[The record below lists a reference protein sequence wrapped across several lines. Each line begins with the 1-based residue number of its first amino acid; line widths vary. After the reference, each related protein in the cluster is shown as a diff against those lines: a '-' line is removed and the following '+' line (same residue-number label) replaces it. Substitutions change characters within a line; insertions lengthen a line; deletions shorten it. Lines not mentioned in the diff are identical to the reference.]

1 MLKRFFQ
8 IPLIITV
15 LYACGSGAA
24 LRVGEPAPGF
34 EGVDTG
40 GNVHRLADYR
50 GKTVVLEWTNHDC
63 PYVRKHY
70 GAGNMQAQQREAAAQ
85 GVVWLSIIS
94 SAPGKQGHVSP
105 EAAEELTRKRK
116 AAPLAVIL
124 DSEGRIGR
132 AYHARTTPHMFII
145 DATGVLV
152 YMGGMDSISTASPD
166 DIPQATQYVRAALQE
181 LAAGKPVSTPVTR
194 PDGCSVKYR

>member
-8 IPLIITV
+8 IPLIIIA
-15 LYACGSGAA
+15 LYACGSSAA

-34 EGVDTG
+34 EGMDTG
-40 GNVHRLADYR
+40 GNVQRLADYR

-70 GAGNMQAQQREAAAQ
+70 GAGNMQEQQREAAAQ

-105 EAAEELTRKRK
+105 EESEELARTRN
-116 AAPLAVIL
+116 AAPRAVLL
-124 DSEGRIGR
+124 DSEGKIGR
-132 AYHARTTPHMFII
+132 AYHAKTTPHMFII
-145 DATGVLV
+145 DETGVLV
-152 YMGGMDSISTASPD
+152 YMGGIDSISTANPD
-166 DIPQATQYVRAALQE
+166 DIPQATQYVSVALQE
-181 LAAGKPVSTPVTR
+181 LAAGKPVSTPVTK
-194 PDGCSVKYR
+194 PYGCSVKY

>member
-15 LYACGSGAA
+15 LYACGSSAA

-34 EGVDTG
+34 EGMDTG
-40 GNVHRLADYR
+40 GNVQRLADYR

-70 GAGNMQAQQREAAAQ
+70 GAGNMQEQQREAAAQ

-105 EAAEELTRKRK
+105 EESEELARTRN
-116 AAPLAVIL
+116 AAPRAVIL
-124 DSEGRIGR
+124 DSEGNS
-132 AYHARTTPHMFII
+132 II
-145 DATGVLV
+145 LHQLRRK
-152 YMGGMDSISTASPD
+152 GG
-166 DIPQATQYVRAALQE
+166 
-181 LAAGKPVSTPVTR
+181 
-194 PDGCSVKYR
+194 

>member
-15 LYACGSGAA
+15 LYACGSSAS

-34 EGVDTG
+34 DGMDTG

-70 GAGNMQAQQREAAAQ
+70 GAGNMQEQQREAAAQ

-105 EAAEELTRKRK
+105 EDADELTRTRN
-116 AAPLAVIL
+116 AAPRAVIL
-124 DSEGRIGR
+124 DSEGKIGR
-132 AYHARTTPHMFII
+132 AYNAKTTPHMFII
-145 DATGVLV
+145 DETGVLV
-152 YMGGMDSISTASPD
+152 YMGGMDSISTANPD
-166 DIPQATQYVRAALQE
+166 DIPQATQYIRVALQE
-181 LAAGKPVSTPVTR
+181 LAADKPVSTPVTK
-194 PDGCSVKYR
+194 PYGCSVKYQ

>member
-166 DIPQATQYVRAALQE
+166 DIPQATQYVRVALQE

-194 PDGCSVKYR
+194 PYGCSVKYQ